1 MKRGSAAVT
10 RVRVVE
16 HVHSKLRKMIV
27 SGKYPPGAVLSQV
40 QLANMLGV
48 SRTPLREAMRRLEA
62 EGLIDAEQNQRAR
75 VATDDA
81 DGLDVVFTERILL
94 EAMGIKVTIPKLTE
108 IDLNG
113 LLASATALRLAA
125 EAGNV
130 ASLDKARR
138 AFHRQ
143 LVSRAGRRLREKIA
157 EQFDR
162 CERHRKVWTPLENG
176 DFETYAAISGACVAR
191 DAHEAIRQ
199 VARLETALARRTL
212 FALQPRFE
220 PVAIGVALQMLDH
233 A

>member
-1 MKRGSAAVT
+1 
-10 RVRVVE
+10 
-16 HVHSKLRKMIV
+16 
-27 SGKYPPGAVLSQV
+27 
-40 QLANMLGV
+40 
-48 SRTPLREAMRRLEA
+48 MRRLEA

-162 CERHRKVWTPLENG
+162 CERHRKVWAPLESG

>member
-1 MKRGSAAVT
+1 MKRASDVT

-16 HVHSKLRKMIV
+16 HLHSRLRRMIV

-75 VATDDA
+75 VASADA
-81 DGLDVVFTERILL
+81 EGLDVLFTDRILL
-94 EAMGIKVTIPKLTE
+94 EAMGIKVTVPKLTE

-125 EAGNV
+125 EAGN
-130 ASLDKARR
+130 AGPADRARR

-143 LVSRAGRRLREKIA
+143 LVSRAGRRLREKIG

-162 CERHRKVWTPLENG
+162 CERHRKHFAPLEAVTT
-176 DFETYAAISGACVAR
+176 ESYAAISGACIAR
-191 DAHEAIRQ
+191 DPAAAVRH

-212 FALQPRFE
+212 HALQPRYD
-220 PVAIGVALQMLDH
+220 PVAIGVALQMLDR